1 MMMDNMV
8 FGICSQKL
16 REVGVDK
23 SQLISIIEY
32 WDTSSSEY
40 PPENYTPESYQ
51 AVLDAYAVALAVR
64 DNEEA
69 TQQEVDDAYF
79 GLLNAISGLEEVP
92 IEPEDCAYPL
102 DITPEL
108 ITLLGYEAFNV
119 HDKCGHILSS
129 SGKGSHAAIS
139 QAAAEALISEGLI
152 PEDHILPPSYL
163 GEGVYAVE
171 YLLEVTNIEDKD
183 GRFRMAVGGYRPL
196 TPEHGGGNFNVSF
209 VSENSVVAMEAG
221 AISHDQ
227 QDVGR
232 SFIDRTT
239 IRLGAYFNTTD
250 KQVGFIIDGEDV
262 GYLGEYTH
270 DEPFILMAAKQAW
283 PVPED
288 NLGADVSIKVFTKG
302 KDLTFTYPEG
312 TMGLDGEPVPTP
324 TTIHYYPLDATTEQ
338 LQELGAERFILNDD
352 AGHHLSLSNVTNRDF
367 YAVSSAVADAYING
381 TPIPLEQSIVS
392 VGEIVAVEFMVE
404 LVADI
409 SSESDLVMLSVGA
422 LGEQS
427 GASLACWIQY
437 LSGEPS
443 YDVLINTVHGD
454 GGENLPLTGVAEW
467 GGDISFRI
475 GLCFDFSAHEVH
487 CIIDGENFGSYEIGE
502 DSAIPLEVSAVCWE
516 GAVIHSADI
525 RTFINGKDLQFSYP
539 LGTVGLDGEPVIFQ
553 Q

>member
-16 REVGVDK
+16 RKVGVDK

-40 PPENYTPESYQ
+40 PPENYTPVSYQ
-51 AVLDAYAVALAVR
+51 AVLDAYAVAVVVR
-64 DNEEA
+64 DNEES
-69 TQQEVDDAYF
+69 TQQEVDDSYF

-92 IEPEDCAYPL
+92 SGDECVYPL
-102 DITPEL
+102 DVKPEL
-108 ITLLGYEAFNV
+108 ISLSGFEPFNV
-119 HDKCGHILSS
+119 LDSCGHKLAS
-129 SGKGSHAAIS
+129 SGADSHAAIS
-139 QAAAEALISEGLI
+139 QEAAQALLDGGQI
-152 PEDHILPPSYL
+152 PEEHILPPSYL
-163 GEGVYAVE
+163 GDGVYAVE
-171 YLLEVTNIEDKD
+171 YFVSVTNAEDKD
-183 GRFRMAVGGYRPL
+183 GIFAIAIGGYRPL
-196 TPEHGGGNFNVSF
+196 TPEHGGGNANIIYTQFMGVGNIGV
-209 VSENSVVAMEAG
+209 G

-227 QDVGR
+227 HDVSREFPEQNSVRVG
-232 SFIDRTT
+232 
-239 IRLGAYFNTTD
+239 LYFNTAT
-250 KQVGFIIDGEDV
+250 KQVGFNIAGEDT

-283 PVPED
+283 VVPEY

-352 AGHHLSLSNVTNRDF
+352 AGHHLSLSNVNNSDF

-422 LGEQS
+422 IGEQS
-427 GASLACWIQY
+427 GASLACWFQY

-467 GGDISFRI
+467 GGDISFRV

-525 RTFINGKDLQFSYP
+525 KTFVNGKDLQFTYP
-539 LGTVGLDGEPVIFQ
+539 PGTVGLDGEPVRFQ